1 MDSKDRLLS
10 DVTLYASYADN
21 QPMEEVSMATYAR
34 ANDVAA
40 DFTIP
45 VTDTSAAMTPDQ
57 VRKNFTIKNVTDSS
71 ETVTVDV
78 TEGADHTF
86 TISNPNGWTPGA
98 AYKLELQEKALY
110 FTGFDPTI
118 RVYDFTVY
126 REEVKN
132 VELNKEIKYI
142 HKKEL
147 SNLTVNGKKV
157 EEVSIA
163 AMTIGTDGSL
173 TEEGSDTTGT
183 FTYKKQ
189 LEVGDQV
196 AIYSGDV
203 IPTMDMSSGDNSDV
217 SFIEIT
223 GADGDKYTYR
233 GSRPEDVLFM
243 PDVLPLSMD
252 KDQDGDPDNNSVT
265 INVSDLT
272 FGDDAMSRA
281 MDLDSE
287 TTVDEGDYLALYTGT
302 MGENE
307 SGTVSLYGEIT
318 SVLLSEGKYIVSY
331 IPVSEEDMRQTMDV
345 YQKENV
351 EGEDLLEDTD
361 VQALEEDIE
370 TQAVDSGFAS
380 EVAERVADAAMETE
394 SFEELQESL
403 KEDMNAD
410 IMVQSQGYG
419 QLRKARA
426 AGGAGGVLQRDILLL
441 GDLTGGE
448 HTVSLGAGGL
458 VGLTAVELN
467 AALHR
472 AARQEDARD
481 VQTGRRHQHAR
492 NGFIAGA
499 NEHQAVQPVR
509 PCHSLN
515 AVCHK
520 LTGRQRVAGTAVG
533 GAHTVAYG
541 NAAKFYRCAACTV
554 NAVFDLLG
562 QLFQMTVAGHNVRE
576 RVADTDNRTGQVIV
590 GEAVRFV
597 KGAAGDETVREKS
610 T

>member
-1 MDSKDRLLS
+1 MKKRLVSMILSAVLFATSVPVAAFAEDANTQNPVVHSEEGTSQGSNARKESGIDYKKNGGTFAEGYTAPSNYDEPVTELPGAEQITKAGYEFAGWYDNEEFNGEPVTSLSTADHSGSVVLYAKWTERYYYVDIPQTVNADGDKLTIKADAGGLYDKDHVSVTVQSENDWKLKSGLHSLAYELRNPQSGSALENGSVVASLTKDESHKQQEYDCNILDKPNYTGDYTDHLTFDIAFQDTAYNITYETNGGTITKKNPQKADQMITVTQEQYQAGTVLKDLPAPVKKSSTFLGWCYDEACTRYVDSKDRLLS

-45 VTDTSAAMTPDQ
+45 VTDTSVAMTPDQ

-217 SFIEIT
+217 SFI
-223 GADGDKYTYR
+223 R
-233 GSRPEDVLFM
+233 
-243 PDVLPLSMD
+243 
-252 KDQDGDPDNNSVT
+252 
-265 INVSDLT
+265 
-272 FGDDAMSRA
+272 
-281 MDLDSE
+281 
-287 TTVDEGDYLALYTGT
+287 
-302 MGENE
+302 
-307 SGTVSLYGEIT
+307 
-318 SVLLSEGKYIVSY
+318 
-331 IPVSEEDMRQTMDV
+331 
-345 YQKENV
+345 
-351 EGEDLLEDTD
+351 
-361 VQALEEDIE
+361 
-370 TQAVDSGFAS
+370 
-380 EVAERVADAAMETE
+380 
-394 SFEELQESL
+394 
-403 KEDMNAD
+403 
-410 IMVQSQGYG
+410 
-419 QLRKARA
+419 
-426 AGGAGGVLQRDILLL
+426 
-441 GDLTGGE
+441 
-448 HTVSLGAGGL
+448 
-458 VGLTAVELN
+458 
-467 AALHR
+467 
-472 AARQEDARD
+472 
-481 VQTGRRHQHAR
+481 
-492 NGFIAGA
+492 
-499 NEHQAVQPVR
+499 
-509 PCHSLN
+509 
-515 AVCHK
+515 
-520 LTGRQRVAGTAVG
+520 
-533 GAHTVAYG
+533 
-541 NAAKFYRCAACTV
+541 
-554 NAVFDLLG
+554 
-562 QLFQMTVAGHNVRE
+562 
-576 RVADTDNRTGQVIV
+576 
-590 GEAVRFV
+590 
-597 KGAAGDETVREKS
+597 
-610 T
+610 